1 MHTLL
6 STFGSNIV
14 PKDFI
19 EQVKNGSINLKH
31 WALFAAIFLFGI
43 LLISTLF
50 RFLFG
55 KKAQI
60 QIAVSSALEIFVVYI
75 IAIVVCTLGA
85 SWSGFFT
92 SLPLVSIAD
101 QHLYF
106 YPVLNSDFTLL
117 CSQLLHLLTIAFV
130 VNLVSSV
137 ISHTKHLWSRLLL
150 RLLVVAIAIGAIY
163 GLNILLNNFIPQD
176 FTQHAPKVL
185 LLVLAALIL
194 LGSMRLLVGTAIAFV
209 SPILGVLYTFFFSNI
224 IGRALS
230 RAILTTALLTGLVIA
245 LNALGIYWI
254 PISTS
259 GLLLCLPMLLVGM
272 LVWFLISHLFQKKS

>member
-1 MHTLL
+1 MLL
-6 STFGSNIV
+6 STFGTNIV

-19 EQVKNGSINLKH
+19 EQVNNGSINLKH
-31 WALFAAIFLFGI
+31 WALFAVILLLGI
-43 LLISTLF
+43 LFVSTLF
-50 RFLFG
+50 HFLFG
-55 KKAQI
+55 KRAQI

-75 IAIVVCTLGA
+75 IAIVVCTLGV
-85 SWSGFFT
+85 SWSVFLS
-92 SLPLVSIAD
+92 SLPLVSISD

-117 CSQLLHLLTIAFV
+117 CSQLLHLLIIAFV
-130 VNLVSSV
+130 VNLVNSL
-137 ISHTKHLWSRLLL
+137 ISHTKHLLSRLVL
-150 RLLVVAIAIGAIY
+150 RLLVVAVTIGIIC
-163 GLNILLNNFIPQD
+163 GLNVLLKNFVPQD
-176 FTQHAPKVL
+176 FAQYAPKIL

-245 LNALGIYWI
+245 LNTLGIYGI

-259 GLLLCLPMLLVGM
+259 GLLLCVPILLIGM
-272 LVWFLISHLFQKKS
+272 LVWFLVSHLFQKKS